1 MARDSNHEHQGHG
14 QQPQRDQHALVAHT
28 RHTLEQLG
36 PRDHAGQQDDPART
50 RGHAR
55 EIDEPDFSIDFQFD
69 LARVLTSLQCLVQSE
84 VQRVLQLGQMRH
96 FESLLPIAGYDARL
110 HFGIVRDD
118 QTAVGLE
125 HGEMR
130 GRRDAQLGH
139 PRREVAQ
146 REIHSHDSAT
156 FGQPAGDG
164 HTHLTRG
171 EETVE
176 TGDELLRL
184 RHRALEP
191 LPVTGIVAGRVDAPA
206 AE

>member
-1 MARDSNHEHQGHG
+1 MPRDAHHEHQGHG
-14 QQPQRDQHALVAHT
+14 EQAQGDQHALVAHT

-36 PRDHAGQQDDPART
+36 PRNDAGQQDDPARA
-50 RGHAR
+50 RRHPR
-55 EIDEPDFSIDFQFD
+55 EIDEPDFAVDLQLD
-69 LARVLTSLQCLVQSE
+69 LARVRAGLQCLVQSE
-84 VQRVLQLGQMRH
+84 VYRVLQFGQMGH
-96 FESLLPIAGYDARL
+96 LESLLPFDRDDARL
-110 HFGIVRDD
+110 HFGIVRDN
-118 QTAVGLE
+118 QTAIGFE

-146 REIHSHDSAT
+146 REVHPDDSAT
-156 FGQPAGDG
+156 SGQPAGDG
-164 HTHLTRG
+164 HTHFTRG
-171 EETVE
+171 EEAVE
-176 TGDELLRL
+176 TGDELLRF